1 MSNKKTDEI
10 IENVSHAIESRQ
22 QIALDAMEL
31 ILWMNKRI
39 SKLRFE
45 VNKLGRE
52 AEEKINHFMDV
63 SNMIMDE
70 SRSEE

>member
-1 MSNKKTDEI
+1 MRNKKTNEV

>member
-1 MSNKKTDEI
+1 MRNKKTDEV

>member
-1 MSNKKTDEI
+1 MSNKKTDEV

>member
-22 QIALDAMEL
+22 QIALDAMQL

>member
-39 SKLRFE
+39 SKLRLD
-45 VNKLGRE
+45 VHKLGKE

>member
-1 MSNKKTDEI
+1 MSNKKTNEV

>member
-10 IENVSHAIESRQ
+10 IENVSNAIESRQ

>member
-39 SKLRFE
+39 SKLRFD
-45 VNKLGRE
+45 VNKLGRQ

-70 SRSEE
+70 NRSEE

>member
-1 MSNKKTDEI
+1 MSNKKTNEV

-22 QIALDAMEL
+22 QIALDAIEL
-31 ILWMNKRI
+31 IMWMNKRI

-45 VNKLGRE
+45 MHKFGKE
-52 AEEKINHFMDV
+52 ADEKINHFMDI
-63 SNMIMDE
+63 SSMIMDE

>member
-1 MSNKKTDEI
+1 MVNNKTDEI

-22 QIALDAMEL
+22 QVALDAIEL
-31 ILWMNKRI
+31 IMWMNNRVRKLNLEVHKFRKEADDRI
-39 SKLRFE
+39 SR
-45 VNKLGRE
+45 
-52 AEEKINHFMDV
+52 FMDI

>member
-1 MSNKKTDEI
+1 MVNNKTDEI

-22 QIALDAMEL
+22 QVALDAIEL
-31 ILWMNKRI
+31 IMWMNKRVT
-39 SKLRFE
+39 KLNLE
-45 VNKLGRE
+45 VHKFRKE
-52 AEEKINHFMDV
+52 ADDRINRFMDI

>member
-1 MSNKKTDEI
+1 MSNKKTDEL

-22 QIALDAMEL
+22 QVALDAIEL
-31 ILWMNKRI
+31 IMWLNKGIYELNIEVHKFRKEAEDRI
-39 SKLRFE
+39 SR
-45 VNKLGRE
+45 
-52 AEEKINHFMDV
+52 FMDV